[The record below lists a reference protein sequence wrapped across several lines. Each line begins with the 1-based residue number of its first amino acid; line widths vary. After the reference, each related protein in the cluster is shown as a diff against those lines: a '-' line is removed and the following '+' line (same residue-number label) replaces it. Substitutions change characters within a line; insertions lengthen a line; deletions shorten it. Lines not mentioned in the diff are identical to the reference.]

1 MTAEFVATDM
11 LQVTT
16 TTRPTPL
23 IQDLIQSV
31 GPLNPKY
38 EILTDFI
45 KRAAAVRQIFNSL
58 YPNLD
63 RSFMLEIDSHFHNFL
78 VQQAEV
84 LVNPYHGEGTFLIS
98 ETPEILIRYNPLDP
112 QTYAYRVE
120 YMQIMINQWC
130 LGTREDVAQYAL
142 RVADAALK
150 NRGLADYP
158 TSDKC

>member
-23 IQDLIQSV
+23 ITDLIQSV

-38 EILTDFI
+38 EILTEFI

-58 YPNLD
+58 FTNLD
-63 RSFMLEIDSHFHNFL
+63 RSFMLEIDARFQNFL

-98 ETPEILIRYNPLDP
+98 ESPEILIRYNPLDP

-120 YMQIMINQWC
+120 YMQIMISQWN
-130 LGTREDVAQYAL
+130 LGTREDVAQFAL
-142 RVADAALK
+142 QVANAALD
-150 NRGLADYP
+150 NRGLTDYP
-158 TSDKC
+158 TSDKY